1 MTTNTN
7 RLERTTFTT
16 SRLLEFFTVEE
27 LRMQIGHGQPAW
39 PVALLKELL
48 DNALDACEAAG
59 IAPEITVTVTHDS
72 FTVQDN
78 GPGLPAATL
87 KRSLDYTVRVSDK
100 AHYVA
105 PTRGQLGN
113 ALKCLWAAPF
123 VATGQQ
129 GRVEVTAGGQTH
141 IITVGLDHIAQ
152 RPALD
157 HTMETNATVK
167 NGTSVQVHWPQV
179 ASYLDQTAEA
189 IFYDYCP
196 QAETLLRNHAAFN
209 PHATFTYIKEGHQ
222 PLTWHSCDPVWR
234 KWTAGDKTSP
244 HWYTPDRLRR
254 LIAAYIAAE
263 REGGRTLSVRDFVA
277 EFRGCSATSR
287 LKEII
292 TAVNL
297 ARAPLAALVANGDVD
312 QAQVSRLLQ
321 AMQGAAKPVKPDALG
336 IIGEG
341 HIRQW
346 LAACC
351 DEETIAY
358 RAARG
363 LVDNIPYVLEVAFG
377 VRKLTGGRVDR
388 VRDVVAG
395 INWTPTIQMPVTELH
410 EVLGEARV
418 DLGDP
423 VVLLV
428 HLATPRASFTDRGK
442 GRLVL
447 PEPIAEAIT
456 KAARAVTARWT
467 RAKRAADREGR
478 VREREL
484 AELYKSRRRDRYSI
498 KEAAYAVMEQAYML
512 ASADNTLPANARQI
526 MYAARP
532 AVLELTGECWKNS
545 SYFTQVLLPEFMDEH
560 PTLTANWD
568 VVYDARGKLVEPH
581 TDARVDLGTL
591 AVRNYVAAWH
601 EADLAT
607 LPTRVEGINV
617 LTCGPHARYRYA
629 LFVEK
634 EGFNSLFA
642 KVRLAERYDMAI
654 MSTKGMS
661 VTAARQL
668 IERLSEQGVT
678 ILVLR
683 DFDKAGFSIVSTL
696 RGDTRRYRYGTAP
709 KVIDLGLR
717 LTDVQAM
724 ELQSEPV
731 EYESKVDP
739 RWNLAESGATPE
751 ECDYLVTGQGYSGKW
766 RGERVELNAMASSQ
780 LAAWL
785 EDKLAQAGVAKLVP
799 DAALLQA
806 AYARAVKLAYIQRA
820 LDEALKQVNLMA
832 LPAPP
837 DDLPALV
844 ARRIEGK
851 HLAWDDAIQALAD
864 EITRA
869 KPYGWAKPS
878 CPARGVR

>member
-1 MTTNTN
+1 MTNAN

-39 PVALLKELL
+39 PVALLKELV

-59 IAPEITVTVTHDS
+59 IAPEITVTVTQDS
-72 FTVQDN
+72 FAVQDN

-129 GRVEVTAGGQTH
+129 GQVEVTANGQKH

-157 HTMETNATVK
+157 HTTVENGTVK

-179 ASYLDQTAEA
+179 ASYLDGTAGG
-189 IFYDYCP
+189 IFYKASPNHYDCP
-196 QAETLLRNHAAFN
+196 TAETLLRNYAALN
-209 PHATFTYIKEGHQ
+209 SHVTFTYIREGRQ
-222 PLTWHSCDPVWR
+222 PITWHSSDPACR

-244 HWYTPDRLRR
+244 HWYTPDRLRG

-263 REGGRTLSVRDFVA
+263 REGGRALSVRDFVA
-277 EFRGCSATSR
+277 EFRGCSATGR
-287 LKEII
+287 LKEIV
-292 TAVNL
+292 AALSL

-321 AMQGAAKPVKPDALG
+321 AMQGAVKPVKPETLG
-336 IIGEG
+336 VIGEK
-341 HIRQW
+341 HLRQR

-351 DEETIAY
+351 AEETIAY

-363 LVDNIPYVLEVAFG
+363 LVENMPYVLELAFG
-377 VRKLTGGRVDR
+377 VRKATAWGA
-388 VRDVVAG
+388 RDVVAG
-395 INWTPTIQMPVTELH
+395 INWTPTIQMPVAELH
-410 EVLGEARV
+410 DVLGAARV

-423 VVLLV
+423 IVLLV
-428 HLATPRASFTDRGK
+428 HLATPRVSFTDRGK
-442 GRLVL
+442 GRLAL
-447 PEPIAEAIT
+447 PEPIADAIT
-456 KAARAVTARWT
+456 KAARAVTAPWT
-467 RAKRAADREGR
+467 KAKRTADREGR

-484 AELYKSRRRDRYSI
+484 AALYKSRHRERYSI
-498 KEAAYAVMEQAYML
+498 KEAAYEVMEQAYMA

-532 AVLELTGECWKNS
+532 AVLKLTGGNCWKNS

-560 PTLTANWD
+560 PDLTANWD

-581 TDARVDLGTL
+581 TDKRIDLGTL
-591 AVRNYVAAWH
+591 AVRGYVAAWH

-696 RGDTRRYRYGTAP
+696 RGDTRRWRYGAPP

-724 ELQSEPV
+724 GLQSEPV

-751 ECDYLVTGQGYSGKW
+751 ECDYLVEGLGRSGKW

-780 LAAWL
+780 LVAWL
-785 EDKLAQAGVAKLVP
+785 EDKLTQAGVAKLVP

-806 AYARAVKLAYIQRA
+806 AYARAVKLGYVQQA
-820 LDEALKQVNLMA
+820 LDQALKQVNAMA

-837 DDLPALV
+837 EGLPDLV
-844 ARRIEGK
+844 AQRIEGQT
-851 HLAWDDAIQALAD
+851 LAWDDAIEALAI
-864 EITRA
+864 ERIEELERLTVS
-869 KPYGWAKPS
+869 PT
-878 CPARGVR
+878 